1 MQIYKI
7 LEFLQIKRFI
17 IVKSIGDTNILN
29 LCSLPRNVF
38 IYAKS
43 LVHGVIWMDDNEDYV
58 SICHDEI
65 NLSRQTLK

>member
-1 MQIYKI
+1 MS
-7 LEFLQIKRFI
+7 FI
-17 IVKSIGDTNILN
+17 DNTNILN

>member
-1 MQIYKI
+1 MS
-7 LEFLQIKRFI
+7 FI
-17 IVKSIGDTNILN
+17 DNTNTLK
-29 LCSLPRNVF
+29 LFSLPMNVF

-43 LVHGVIWMDDNEDYV
+43 LVHGVFWMDDNEDYV